1 MEKYESSVRAQS
13 SNVLILQFYAPSTK
27 LLNVELDH
35 ITLLTEVS

>member
-27 LLNVELDH
+27 LLNVELGH
-35 ITLLTEVS
+35 VTLLTEVS